1 MGKWLES
8 MGMCHGEGRGSMGTC
23 HGEVSRTNGKSMG
36 MCHGEGLGSVGTCHR
51 GGSGINEIVL
61 WRNGQNQWAVP

>member
-8 MGMCHGEGRGSMGTC
+8 MGMCHGEGLGSM
-23 HGEVSRTNGKSMG
+23 
-36 MCHGEGLGSVGTCHR
+36 GTCHR

-61 WRNGQNQWAVP
+61 WRNG

>member
-8 MGMCHGEGRGSMGTC
+8 MGMC

-36 MCHGEGLGSVGTCHR
+36 MCHGEGLGSMGTCHR

-61 WRNGQNQWAVP
+61 WRNG